1 MKCINDLKLL
11 KNAAYESKRM
21 HEDDSIKLKKDQL
34 KKSMKINELKDYAK
48 LSTLEEEISTIG
60 WVKGMKRLEWPIKV
74 VQQIIDLLFHLTK
87 PSAMPHVIELSS
99 KMCSS
104 ATVIKELPS
113 VDYLRKHRGR
123 TRTIVTTIASYRLG
137 KNKKWLQLFL
147 ILQSEGKFQWHSWV

>member
-60 WVKGMKRLEWPIKV
+60 
-74 VQQIIDLLFHLTK
+74 
-87 PSAMPHVIELSS
+87 
-99 KMCSS
+99 
-104 ATVIKELPS
+104 
-113 VDYLRKHRGR
+113 
-123 TRTIVTTIASYRLG
+123 
-137 KNKKWLQLFL
+137 
-147 ILQSEGKFQWHSWV
+147 